1 MKNLNLF
8 LLSLLSIILFT
19 SCDQL
24 EDIFGNENNEATE
37 KLKYYFEENFVDSL
51 DAIYCSNKRLIL
63 YGYQEVPITSDS
75 TRKERV
81 IYLGRVENKSIVEE
95 DAIVMV
101 VDSSNFPVRIA
112 SKEFNMILSK
122 IDESHFDCAVYTYQ
136 TKDSCQSNDWVIYNN
151 ISYNIS
157 TKNNQN
163 STKAL
168 ASGGYSEFGL
178 DDIFK
183 FANIFN
189 SLKNGFKSALKNDD
203 FGVLVFNGEILN
215 EFNPNDEISLGIGF
229 LLSNNTP
236 GILLNVCGYLAKK
249 MDDFVVEQLGKVRI
263 TIDEIKYID
272 ESTHKI
278 EYSINGLNENGLKY
292 SEIGLE
298 VYNNESWLYLDYI
311 KPENCSGHRFVKLPP
326 GKYVVELY
334 VKSTKY
340 EIVEYRVM
348 HTFNVFDLKVDKYEI
363 EDNPIYK
370 DGAVNFKM
378 NIFLKGNEEYLK
390 DIKQF
395 GYYIKN
401 QNYID
406 YIEVKNLSS
415 IFELTEQTYELSIPR
430 DGFSD
435 DSINYTTFEAKPSND
450 YYIGVYV
457 VLKNGNIVH
466 FDEEIIEEL
475 VYCKK
480 PEIQF
485 TSAHAKS
492 TEVIETYD
500 DGDVRYKTYYT
511 FDCNI
516 NGCFWIDYIQYT
528 ISQSNVNNY
537 WDPNYPKNDRDYTF
551 NGWAEYTNSAVYN
564 SYFTI
569 YLTNGGTL
577 SSENGLQLSCG
588 GGSGSMSVTGG
599 NTRSLSK
606 SFNTINTNSSING
619 QLK

>member
-1 MKNLNLF
+1 MRNLI
-8 LLSLLSIILFT
+8 LLVLTLLSIMFFT
-19 SCDQL
+19 SCDKL
-24 EDIFGNENNEATE
+24 EDFVGKENYETTE

-51 DAIYCSNKRLIL
+51 DAIYCSNDRLIL
-63 YGYQEVPITSDS
+63 YGYKEVPITSDS
-75 TRKERV
+75 TREERV
-81 IYLGRVENKSIVEE
+81 IYLGRVENNTLVEE

-101 VDSSNFPVRIA
+101 VDSTNFPIRIA

-136 TKDSCQSNDWVIYNN
+136 TKDSCQTNDWIIYNN
-151 ISYNIS
+151 ISYSIS
-157 TKNNQN
+157 TNNNQN

-189 SLKNGFKSALKNDD
+189 SLKNGLKSALENDNI
-203 FGVLVFNGEILN
+203 GVLVSNCEILN
-215 EFNPNDEISLGIGF
+215 EFNPNDEISLGIGII
-229 LLSNNTP
+229 LSNNLP

-272 ESTHKI
+272 ETTYKI

-298 VYNNESWLYLDYI
+298 VYNAEAWYYLDNI
-311 KPENCSGHRFVKLPP
+311 KPENCSGHRFVKLSP

-370 DGAVNFKM
+370 DGAVNYKM

-401 QNYID
+401 ENYID
-406 YIEVKNLSS
+406 YKQVKNLSS
-415 IFELTEQTYELSIPR
+415 IFESTPLTYELSIPR
-430 DGFSD
+430 EGFSD
-435 DSINYTTFEAKPSND
+435 ETIDYTTFEAKPSND

-457 VLKNGNIVH
+457 VLNNGKIVH
-466 FDEEIIEEL
+466 FDEKLIDDLIYKFSMPSLYISNIIL
-475 VYCKK
+475 TDSGVDY
-480 PEIQF
+480 
-485 TSAHAKS
+485 
-492 TEVIETYD
+492 YD
-500 DGDVRYKTYYT
+500 DNRGVIWPYYWFWSYDITLHGGFIVNKIYSYNTKQSGKEVGYPAHLFNVLNESTIVSKTMRILTTSKETPDGLITYT
-511 FDCNI
+511 KF
-516 NGCFWIDYIQYT
+516 Y
-528 ISQSNVNNY
+528 
-537 WDPNYPKNDRDYTF
+537 
-551 NGWAEYTNSAVYN
+551 AELSDG
-564 SYFTI
+564 TI
-569 YLTNGGTL
+569 YKFRQGLKTHGGTL
-577 SSENGLQLSCG
+577 SLIE
-588 GGSGSMSVTGG
+588 
-599 NTRSLSK
+599 
-606 SFNTINTNSSING
+606 
-619 QLK
+619 